1 MAFRQLAAALI
12 MIAAASPALSTT
24 RDPPVAN
31 PSPTDAPDTLYCMR
45 IEPTTGM
52 ILELVR
58 CWTRDKWAFL
68 GVDLD
73 KDWPANGVAIRHPA
87 ERR

>member
-1 MAFRQLAAALI
+1 MALKRLAAAL
-12 MIAAASPALSTT
+12 MMVAAASPAYSTT
-24 RDPPVAN
+24 TREPPAVN
-31 PSPTDAPDTLYCMR
+31 PSPTDSPDTLYCMR

-58 CWTRDKWAFL
+58 CWTRDKWAFH

-73 KDWPANGVAIRHPA
+73 KDWPINGVAIRHPQ
-87 ERR
+87 R